1 MAWRGS
7 FSVYGEGI
15 RCACGPC
22 SFSCLISIAF
32 ARWALVHG
40 MIFLVRG
47 VTLSM
52 AGNARRGPHCIGIV
66 FLCQEWRLGGLFF
79 AGRNF
84 AMKLMLPPI
93 RQNVFLAAGQSAFL
107 ELLTLQK
114 GPIAPL
120 SAMTPLLGRNGR
132 FEGARRRCTCSSPAV
147 CLTLRYVLLVA
158 CRSLPI
164 SRFCQSL
171 SAVCRLASG
180 ACHSVWPL
188 PSAPGLSALSLAAS
202 PWRLLLFARVALSVA
217 FCERSLFLLS
227 PYVEPPC
234 SSCGV
239 NAFETHITL
248 RCNMRVTLVKRC
260 IHTLKT
266 LHSLPSP
273 CGAAHRHALVATR
286 PPRLELP
293 GLGQWGK

>member
-1 MAWRGS
+1 MRM
-7 FSVYGEGI
+7 
-15 RCACGPC
+15 
-22 SFSCLISIAF
+22 
-32 ARWALVHG
+32 LV
-40 MIFLVRG
+40 
-47 VTLSM
+47 
-52 AGNARRGPHCIGIV
+52 A
-66 FLCQEWRLGGLFF
+66 
-79 AGRNF
+79 
-84 AMKLMLPPI
+84 
-93 RQNVFLAAGQSAFL
+93 
-107 ELLTLQK
+107 
-114 GPIAPL
+114 
-120 SAMTPLLGRNGR
+120 
-132 FEGARRRCTCSSPAV
+132 AV

-202 PWRLLLFARVALSVA
+202 PWRLLLSVRVALSAA
-217 FCERSLFLLS
+217 FCERSLFLLSPHAESSLRLLS

-260 IHTLKT
+260 IHTLET

-273 CGAAHRHALVATR
+273 CGAAHRHAPVATR

>member
-1 MAWRGS
+1 M
-7 FSVYGEGI
+7 
-15 RCACGPC
+15 
-22 SFSCLISIAF
+22 
-32 ARWALVHG
+32 
-40 MIFLVRG
+40 
-47 VTLSM
+47 
-52 AGNARRGPHCIGIV
+52 
-66 FLCQEWRLGGLFF
+66 
-79 AGRNF
+79 
-84 AMKLMLPPI
+84 
-93 RQNVFLAAGQSAFL
+93 
-107 ELLTLQK
+107 
-114 GPIAPL
+114 PL

-132 FEGARRRCTCSSPAV
+132 FEGARRRCACSSPAV

-171 SAVCRLASG
+171 SAICRLAPG

-202 PWRLLLFARVALSVA
+202 PWRLLLSVRVALSAA
-217 FCERSLFLLS
+217 FCGRLLFLLS
-227 PYVEPPC
+227 PHVEPPC

-248 RCNMRVTLVKRC
+248 RCNTRVTLVKRC

>member
-1 MAWRGS
+1 
-7 FSVYGEGI
+7 
-15 RCACGPC
+15 
-22 SFSCLISIAF
+22 
-32 ARWALVHG
+32 
-40 MIFLVRG
+40 
-47 VTLSM
+47 
-52 AGNARRGPHCIGIV
+52 
-66 FLCQEWRLGGLFF
+66 
-79 AGRNF
+79 
-84 AMKLMLPPI
+84 MKSMLPPI
-93 RQNVFLAAGQSAFL
+93 RQNVFLAVSHSPFL

-114 GPIAPL
+114 GPIAPF
-120 SAMTPLLGRNGR
+120 SATTPLFGRNGR
-132 FEGARRRCTCSSPAV
+132 FEGARRCCTCSSPAV
-147 CLTLRYVLLVA
+147 CLTLRYVLLVV

-164 SRFCQSL
+164 SRLCQSL
-171 SAVCRLASG
+171 SAVCRLAPG

-202 PWRLLLFARVALSVA
+202 PWRLLLSVRVALSAA

-227 PYVEPPC
+227 PHAESTLRLLPPYVEPPC

>member
-1 MAWRGS
+1 M
-7 FSVYGEGI
+7 
-15 RCACGPC
+15 
-22 SFSCLISIAF
+22 
-32 ARWALVHG
+32 
-40 MIFLVRG
+40 
-47 VTLSM
+47 T
-52 AGNARRGPHCIGIV
+52 GNARKGPHCIGIV
-66 FLCQEWRLGGLFF
+66 FLCQKWRLWGLFF
-79 AGRNF
+79 AGWSF
-84 AMKLMLPPI
+84 AMKSMLPPI
-93 RQNVFLAAGQSAFL
+93 RHNVFLTAGHSPFL

-114 GPIAPL
+114 GPIAPF
-120 SAMTPLLGRNGR
+120 SATTPLFGRNGR
-132 FEGARRRCTCSSPAV
+132 FEGARRRCACSSPAV
-147 CLTLRYVLLVA
+147 CPTLRYVPLVA

-164 SRFCQSL
+164 SRFCQS
-171 SAVCRLASG
+171 SPAVCRLAPG

-188 PSAPGLSALSLAAS
+188 PCLPLASQLCRSLLAAS
-202 PWRLLLFARVALSVA
+202 PWHLLPSVRVALSAA

-239 NAFETHITL
+239 NALETHITL

-260 IHTLKT
+260 IHTLET

-273 CGAAHRHALVATR
+273 CGAAHRHAPVATR

>member
-1 MAWRGS
+1 MRH
-7 FSVYGEGI
+7 FLP
-15 RCACGPC
+15 RRPC
-22 SFSCLISIAF
+22 LDAMDDSKE
-32 ARWALVHG
+32 
-40 MIFLVRG
+40 RG
-47 VTLSM
+47 VV
-52 AGNARRGPHCIGIV
+52 AHARR
-66 FLCQEWRLGGLFF
+66 
-79 AGRNF
+79 
-84 AMKLMLPPI
+84 LP
-93 RQNVFLAAGQSAFL
+93 SA
-107 ELLTLQK
+107 
-114 GPIAPL
+114 
-120 SAMTPLLGRNGR
+120 S
-132 FEGARRRCTCSSPAV
+132 RCVTCCSSPAV
-147 CLTLRYVLLVA
+147 R
-158 CRSLPI
+158 
-164 SRFCQSL
+164 
-171 SAVCRLASG
+171 RLASG

-202 PWRLLLFARVALSVA
+202 PWRLLLFVRVALSVA

-227 PYVEPPC
+227 PYVEPPQLP
-234 SSCGV
+234 CGV